1 METDLQNRK
10 EFIQFKFE
18 ENEKDLKNTKPVS
31 EFQNDTSI
39 IIDKEIEREGILLLN
54 GYQQFINNF
63 MSFNEKNN
71 RMILMHSTG
80 VGKTITSL
88 SSGINQM
95 HNIGGNVFILGFS
108 KSVFKRELM
117 NRPEFGYVSKEEVEY
132 IKNIKD
138 EILKYKR
145 QPDIDKLKDIKR
157 KIMLRIS
164 RNKESRITFIGYKM
178 LASRLFI
185 KTSNK
190 ANLDSIKSREDITFM
205 LDKKWIKIN
214 EEFVYKIKYSF
225 IICDEVH
232 NLYNSKSMNSWG
244 ICVKYII
251 DSIPSKVLFLS
262 ATPVN
267 NRPEKIVSVIN
278 LLSEGNNYKTSD
290 IFFQKDISEKGMQII
305 KEEIKGKVSFLI
317 SKDYEKYPTS
327 NFMGEQIQGIKYL
340 KIVECKASKL
350 QEETIMNLYNNTN
363 VEEMMKYTDK
373 EMKAS
378 DENIAEE
385 IEEDD
390 GGGDDG
396 DGESEK
402 DDLKQISKMTNRIP
416 LEGKY
421 RSLNDIVYPS
431 ENSNLGLYNKDDIFR
446 EYSNMSIEFSK
457 NKEIVFRNN
466 RNVECVRDVDGAF
479 LNEDNI
485 KEYSSKYYKM
495 LQIIK
500 NIFSNDKGKV
510 FIYHNYVQG
519 SGTCIIK
526 NILVQNGIMEYG
538 DTSSSKTRC
547 SKCYN
552 YKVDHNVKNNIDCVF
567 KPLTFIY
574 ATGSVSKSELEYK
587 LELFNSKTNS
597 EGHNIGIILGSQAIK
612 ESYDFKAV
620 RNVIVAYMPDNISTL
635 IQILGR
641 AVRKNSHISLDKDK
655 RNVDIYILIT
665 TLSNEDSFEK
675 SKYIYKTKIFEK
687 IKQINKIL
695 MENAVDRNNN
705 NFINHPSNEKY
716 EEETIYS
723 MSNTDGW
730 KPTNIS
736 AEDINRDNFKAYYYN
751 EEVGLCQYMIKR
763 IMIEYYPTPVSFED
777 IKNAILYKN
786 KRSFDV
792 NRNTELIELNSII
805 TALYYLT
812 ANKNDIDSGISNEFD
827 IDNSDIDKFI
837 NPTTID
843 SLFKTNK
850 FVNINGKNLII
861 KHVDNVFIL
870 AEGVHY
876 NKYRYYD
883 FYRPSKE
890 NKDRSMVKGIN
901 INNIVNNSENISISR
916 DIYIES
922 LLNVPIENM
931 DYVIQKIEPNIHL
944 NTIEYVIEYFNK
956 MWLSSDKWVI
966 RKYHDIL
973 VKLLFFYNKF
983 NIIIFANHID
993 VDTEKEYKQ
1002 FYTQKFIKKS
1012 KLKLVTSSDSHY
1024 KEYQNLENTISASE
1038 EHYEYIKKGLK
1049 HSMYYKYKEK
1059 FYPIKKDVKD
1069 FLIPIGHY
1077 FNPKIK
1083 IFSKNKWTETTKFNS
1098 LGELGKRFR
1107 NNRYIIGFLEKDKS
1121 GFQISF
1127 KIRLDNENDSNVS
1140 IDQRKIITGSVCEHF
1155 EKKQL
1160 MDICKKLGI
1169 KLENKED
1176 ERKYNMCHSIKIK
1189 LIEMELEAR
1198 KNESNVR
1205 YFKFY
1210 WE

>member
-18 ENEKDLKNTKPVS
+18 ETDKDLKNNKTSPKFYT
-31 EFQNDTSI
+31 ETSI
-39 IIDKEIEREGILLLN
+39 IIDKEIEKEGILLLN

-71 RMILMHSTG
+71 RMLLMHSTG

-88 SSGINQM
+88 STAINQM
-95 HNIGGNVFILGFS
+95 QNIGGNVFILGFS

-117 NRPEFGYVSKEEVEY
+117 NRPEFGYVTKEEVEY
-132 IKNIKD
+132 IKSIKD

-145 QPDIDKLKDIKR
+145 QTDIDKLKDIKR

-164 RNKESRITFIGYKM
+164 KNKESKISFIGYKM

-190 ANLDSIKSREDITFM
+190 ANLDSIKSNEDIIFM
-205 LDKKWIKIN
+205 LEKKWIKIN
-214 EEFVYKIKYSF
+214 EDFAYKLKYSF

-290 IFFQKDISEKGMQII
+290 IFFQKDISDKGMQII
-305 KEEIKGKVSFLI
+305 KKEIKGKISFLI

-327 NFMGEQIQGIKYL
+327 NFIGEQIEGIKYL

-350 QEETIMNLYNNTN
+350 QEDTIMNLYNNTN
-363 VEEMMKYTDK
+363 VEEIMKYTSK
-373 EMKAS
+373 EIKE
-378 DENIAEE
+378 DGIENDIVEE
-385 IEEDD
+385 IEDD
-390 GGGDDG
+390 YGDL
-396 DGESEK
+396 ESEK

-421 RSLNDIVYPS
+421 RALNDIVYPS

-457 NKEIVFRNN
+457 NKEIVFRSN
-466 RNVECVRDVDGAF
+466 RNVECAKDVDGAF
-479 LNEDNI
+479 LKEDNI

-495 LQIIK
+495 IQIIK
-500 NIFSNDKGKV
+500 NIFSNSKGKV

-552 YKVDHNVKNNIDCVF
+552 YKIDHNIKNNIDCVF

-620 RNVIVAYMPDNISTL
+620 RNIIVAYMPDNISTL

-675 SKYIYKTKIFEK
+675 SKYKYKTKIFEK

-705 NFINHPSNEKY
+705 HLINHPSNERY

-730 KPTNIS
+730 KPTDIS
-736 AEDINRDNFKAYYYN
+736 MEDINRDNFKAYYYN

-763 IMIEYYPTPVSFED
+763 IMIEYYPTPVLFED

-786 KRSFDV
+786 KRSFSV

-812 ANKNDIDSGISNEFD
+812 TNKDDITVESNNQVGILSDSNNFITPET
-827 IDNSDIDKFI
+827 IDN
-837 NPTTID
+837 
-843 SLFKTNK
+843 LFKTNK
-850 FVNINGKNLII
+850 FVNINGRNLII

-870 AEGVHY
+870 AENANY

-883 FYRPSKE
+883 FYRPNKESKDD
-890 NKDRSMVKGIN
+890 NVRRGIN

-922 LLNVPIENM
+922 LLNVPIESM

-944 NTIEYVIEYFNK
+944 NTIEYIIEYFNR
-956 MWLSSDKWVI
+956 MWLSGDKWSI
-966 RKYHDIL
+966 HKYHDIL

-1002 FYTQKFIKKS
+1002 FYTKKIIKKS
-1012 KLKLVTSSDSHY
+1012 KLKLITSSDSNY
-1024 KEYQNLENTISASE
+1024 KEYQNLENTIKASE

-1049 HSMYYKYKEK
+1049 YSMYYKYKEK
-1059 FYPIKKDVKD
+1059 FYPVKKEVKD

-1083 IFSKNKWTETTKFNS
+1083 IFSKDKWTETTRFNN

-1107 NNRYIIGFLEKDKS
+1107 NNKYIIGFLEKDKS

-1127 KIRLDNENDSNVS
+1127 KIRLDNETDNTNNV
-1140 IDQRKIITGSVCEHF
+1140 DQRKIITGSVCEHF

-1160 MDICKKLGI
+1160 IDICKKLGI

-1189 LIEMELEAR
+1189 LIELELEAR

-1210 WE
+1210 WENT

>member
-1 METDLQNRK
+1 MESNSTIDIEKKK
-10 EFIQFKFE
+10 EYVQFKFE
-18 ENEKDLKNTKPVS
+18 ENDKNVDTL
-31 EFQNDTSI
+31 ETNTSI
-39 IIDKEIEREGILLLN
+39 IIDKEIEKEGILLLN

-63 MSFNEKNN
+63 MSYNEENN
-71 RMILMHSTG
+71 RMLLMHSTG

-88 SSGINQM
+88 STSINQM
-95 HNIGGNVFILGFS
+95 NNIGGNVFILGFS

-117 NRPEFGYVSKEEVEY
+117 NRPEFGFVTKEEVEY
-132 IKNIKD
+132 VKNLKD
-138 EILKYKR
+138 EILKYRR
-145 QPDIDKLKDIKR
+145 QQDIDKLKEIKR

-164 RNKESRITFIGYKM
+164 KNKESRILFIGYKM
-178 LASRLFI
+178 LANKIFVKLS
-185 KTSNK
+185 SK
-190 ANLDSIKSREDITFM
+190 ANLDSIKSKEDIDFM
-205 LDKKWIKIN
+205 LEKKWIKVN
-214 EEFVYKIKYSF
+214 EDFAYKLKYSF

-232 NLYNSKSMNSWG
+232 NLYNSKTMNSWG
-244 ICVKYII
+244 LCVKYII

-305 KEEIKGKVSFLI
+305 KKEIKGKISFLV

-327 NFMGEQIQGIKYL
+327 NFIGEQIQGIKYL
-340 KIVECKASKL
+340 RIVECKASKL
-350 QEETIMNLYNNTN
+350 QEDTIMNLYNNTSIQE
-363 VEEMMKYTDK
+363 VATE
-373 EMKAS
+373 
-378 DENIAEE
+378 AEE
-385 IEEDD
+385 EKDTEENMGVKVLEDEM
-390 GGGDDG
+390 
-396 DGESEK
+396 ESEE

-421 RSLNDIVYPS
+421 RSLNDMVYPS
-431 ENSNLGLYNKDDIFR
+431 ENSNLGIFYKDDILR
-446 EYSNMSIEFSK
+446 EYSNMSVEFSK

-479 LNEDNI
+479 LNESNI

-500 NIFSNDKGKV
+500 DIFSNDKGKL

-519 SGTCIIK
+519 TGTCIIK
-526 NILVQNGIMEYG
+526 NILVQNGIIEHG
-538 DTSSSKTRC
+538 DTSSAKTRC

-552 YKVDHNVKNNIDCVF
+552 YKIDHNLKNKSNCLF
-567 KPLTFIY
+567 KSLTFIY

-587 LELFNSKTNS
+587 LELFNSRSNS
-597 EGHNIGIILGSQAIK
+597 DGHNIGIILGSQAIK

-620 RNVIVAYMPDNISTL
+620 RNIVVAYMPDNISTL

-641 AVRKNSHISLDKDK
+641 AVRKNSHINLDREK

-705 NFINHPSNEKY
+705 NFINHPTGEK

-723 MSNTDGW
+723 ITNTDGFH
-730 KPTNIS
+730 PTNIS
-736 AEDINRDNFKAYYYN
+736 SEDIDRDNFKAYYYN

-763 IMIEYYPTPVSFED
+763 IMADYYPTPVLFED
-777 IKNAILYKN
+777 IQNAILYRN

-812 ANKNDIDSGISNEFD
+812 TNAEGIDINNNDNKVINV
-827 IDNSDIDKFI
+827 IDN
-837 NPTTID
+837 
-843 SLFKTNK
+843 LFKPNK
-850 FVNINGKNLII
+850 FVDVDGKKLII
-861 KHVDNVFIL
+861 KHVDNIFIL
-870 AEGVHY
+870 AEDVYY

-883 FYRPSKE
+883 FYRPVKE
-890 NKDRSMVKGIN
+890 IKDHKLKGIN
-901 INNIVNNSENISISR
+901 INNIVNNSKNIAISR

-922 LLNVPIENM
+922 ILDVNIENM

-944 NTIEYVIEYFNK
+944 NTIEYIIEYFNN
-956 MWLSSDKWVI
+956 MWLSPEKWVI
-966 RKYHDIL
+966 HKYHDIL
-973 VKLLFFYNKF
+973 IKLLFFYNKF
-983 NIIIFANHID
+983 NIIIFANYID

-1002 FYTQKFIKKS
+1002 FYTKKFIKKS
-1012 KLKLVTSSDSHY
+1012 KLKLTTSSDSHY
-1024 KEYQNLENTISASE
+1024 KEYQNLENTINASE

-1049 HSMYYKYKEK
+1049 YSMYYKYKEK

-1083 IFSKNKWTETTKFNS
+1083 IFSKNKWSEPNHFNK
-1098 LGELGKRFR
+1098 LGELGKRFK
-1107 NNRYIIGFLEKDKS
+1107 NNKYIIGFLEKDKS

-1127 KIRLDNENDSNVS
+1127 KIRLDNEHNTNKN

-1160 MDICKKLGI
+1160 TEICKKLGI
-1169 KLENKED
+1169 QLENKED

>member
-1 METDLQNRK
+1 MESESLIDITNKK
-10 EFIQFKFE
+10 EYAQFKFE
-18 ENEKDLKNTKPVS
+18 ENNKNVS
-31 EFQNDTSI
+31 PFETGTSI
-39 IIDKEIEREGILLLN
+39 IIDKEIEKEGILLLN

-63 MSFNEKNN
+63 MSYNENHN
-71 RMILMHSTG
+71 RMLLMHSTG

-88 SSGINQM
+88 STAINQM
-95 HNIGGNVFILGFS
+95 NNIGGNVFILGFS

-117 NRPEFGYVSKEEVEY
+117 NRPEFGFVSKEEVEY
-132 IKNIKD
+132 VKNLKD
-138 EILKYKR
+138 EILKYRR
-145 QPDIDKLKDIKR
+145 QQDVDKIKEIKR

-164 RNKESRITFIGYKM
+164 KNKESRILFIGYKM
-178 LASRLFI
+178 LANKIFVKLS
-185 KTSNK
+185 SK
-190 ANLDSIKSREDITFM
+190 ANLDSIKSREDIDFM
-205 LDKKWIKIN
+205 LEKKWIKVN
-214 EEFVYKIKYSF
+214 EDFAYKLKHSF

-232 NLYNSKSMNSWG
+232 NLYNSNTMNSWG
-244 ICVKYII
+244 LCVKYII

-290 IFFQKDISEKGMQII
+290 IFFQKDISAKGMDII
-305 KEEIKGKVSFLI
+305 KKEIKGKISFLI

-340 KIVECKASKL
+340 RIVECQASKL
-350 QEETIMNLYNNTN
+350 QEDTIMDLYNNTN
-363 VEEMMKYTDK
+363 IASLELEEK
-373 EMKAS
+373 EM
-378 DENIAEE
+378 ENGDNSGGDNM
-385 IEEDD
+385 IEEEGEDD
-390 GGGDDG
+390 V
-396 DGESEK
+396 ESEE

-421 RSLNDIVYPS
+421 RSLNDMVYPS
-431 ENSNLGLYNKDDIFR
+431 ENSELGIFYKDDILR
-446 EYSNMSIEFSK
+446 EYSNMSVEFSK
-457 NKEIVFRNN
+457 NKQIVFRNN

-479 LNEDNI
+479 LNESNI

-500 NIFSNDKGKV
+500 DIFSNDKGKL

-526 NILVQNGIMEYG
+526 NILVQNGIIEHG
-538 DTSSSKTRC
+538 DTSSAKTRC
-547 SKCYN
+547 SRCYN
-552 YKVDHNVKNNIDCVF
+552 YKVDHSINNKSECLF

-574 ATGSVSKSELEYK
+574 ATGSVSKTELEYK
-587 LELFNSKTNS
+587 LELFNSRSNAD
-597 EGHNIGIILGSQAIK
+597 GHNIGIILGSQAIK

-620 RNVIVAYMPDNISTL
+620 RNIIVAYMPDNISTL

-641 AVRKNSHISLDKDK
+641 AVRKNSHISLDRNK

-705 NFINHPSNEKY
+705 NFINHPTGETNE
-716 EEETIYS
+716 EAIEETIYS
-723 MSNTDGW
+723 ITNTDGW

-736 AEDINRDNFKAYYYN
+736 SEDMDRDSFKAYYYN

-763 IMIEYYPTPVSFED
+763 IMADYYPTPVLFED
-777 IKNAILYKN
+777 IQNAILYRN

-805 TALYYLT
+805 TAIYYLT
-812 ANKNDIDSGISNEFD
+812 TNSEGIDMNNDNDKLNI
-827 IDNSDIDKFI
+827 IDN
-837 NPTTID
+837 
-843 SLFKTNK
+843 LFKPNK
-850 FVNINGKNLII
+850 FVNVNGKKLIL
-861 KHVDNVFIL
+861 KHVDNVFML
-870 AEGVHY
+870 AEDIHY

-883 FYRPSKE
+883 FYRPVKE
-890 NKDRSMVKGIN
+890 IKGIDMRGIN
-901 INNIVNNSENISISR
+901 INNIVNNSKNIAISR

-922 LLNVPIENM
+922 IVDVNIENM
-931 DYVIQKIEPNIHL
+931 DYVIQKIEPNVHL
-944 NTIEYVIEYFNK
+944 NTIEYVVEYFNN
-956 MWLSSDKWVI
+956 MWLSPEKWTI
-966 RKYHDIL
+966 HKYHDIL
-973 VKLLFFYNKF
+973 IKLLFFYNKF
-983 NIIIFANHID
+983 NTIIFANYID

-1002 FYTQKFIKKS
+1002 FYTKKFIKKS
-1012 KLKLVTSSDSHY
+1012 KLNLTTSSDSHY
-1024 KEYQNLENTISASE
+1024 KEYQNLENTIKASE
-1038 EHYEYIKKGLK
+1038 EEYEYIKKGLRY
-1049 HSMYYKYKEK
+1049 SMYYKYKEK
-1059 FYPIKKDVKD
+1059 FYPTKKDVKD

-1083 IFSKNKWTETTKFNS
+1083 IFSKHKWSEPNNFNT

-1107 NNRYIIGFLEKDKS
+1107 NNKYIIGFLEKDKS

-1127 KIRLDNENDSNVS
+1127 KIRLDNENDSNNKS
-1140 IDQRKIITGSVCEHF
+1140 LNTDQRKIITGSVCEHF
-1155 EKKQL
+1155 EKQQL
-1160 MDICKKLGI
+1160 LEICKKLGI

>member
-1 METDLQNRK
+1 MKSESIIDIVNKK
-10 EFIQFKFE
+10 EYVQFKFA
-18 ENEKDLKNTKPVS
+18 ENDENMNMLAFNLG
-31 EFQNDTSI
+31 TSI
-39 IIDKEIEREGILLLN
+39 VIDKEIEKEGILLLN

-63 MSFNEKNN
+63 MSYNEKNN
-71 RMILMHSTG
+71 RMLLMHSTG

-88 SSGINQM
+88 STGINQM
-95 HNIGGNVFILGFS
+95 NNIGGNVFILGFS

-117 NRPEFGYVSKEEVEY
+117 NRPEFGFVSKEEVEY
-132 IKNIKD
+132 VKNLKD
-138 EILKYKR
+138 EILKYRR
-145 QPDIDKLKDIKR
+145 QPDIDKLKEIKR

-164 RNKESRITFIGYKM
+164 KNKESRILFIGYKM
-178 LASRLFI
+178 LASRIFI
-185 KTSNK
+185 KLSSK
-190 ANLDSIKSREDITFM
+190 ANLDSIKSKEDIDFM
-205 LDKKWIKIN
+205 LEKKWIKIN
-214 EEFVYKIKYSF
+214 EDFAYKLKHSF

-232 NLYNSKSMNSWG
+232 NLYNSKTMNSWG
-244 ICVKYII
+244 LCVKYII

-290 IFFQKDISEKGMQII
+290 IFFQKDISDKGMEII
-305 KEEIKGKVSFLI
+305 KKEIKGKISFLV

-327 NFMGEQIQGIKYL
+327 NFIGEQIQGIKYL
-340 KIVECKASKL
+340 RIIECKASKL
-350 QEETIMNLYNNTN
+350 QEDTIMNLYSNT
-363 VEEMMKYTDK
+363 TIL
-373 EMKAS
+373 S
-378 DENIAEE
+378 DE
-385 IEEDD
+385 IETDDNENMEMLEDEM
-390 GGGDDG
+390 
-396 DGESEK
+396 ESEE

-421 RSLNDIVYPS
+421 RSLNDMVYPS
-431 ENSNLGLYNKDDIFR
+431 ENSDLGIFHKDDILR
-446 EYSNMSIEFSK
+446 EYSNMSVEFSK
-457 NKEIVFRNN
+457 NKEIIFRNN

-479 LNEDNI
+479 LNESNI

-500 NIFSNDKGKV
+500 DIFSNDKGKL

-519 SGTCIIK
+519 TGTCIIK
-526 NILVQNGIMEYG
+526 NILTQNGIIEHG
-538 DTSSSKTRC
+538 DTSSGKTRC

-552 YKVDHNVKNNIDCVF
+552 YKIDHNLKNKSDCLF

-587 LELFNSKTNS
+587 LELFNSRSNS
-597 EGHNIGIILGSQAIK
+597 EGHTIGIILGSQAIK

-620 RNVIVAYMPDNISTL
+620 RNIIVAYMPDNISTL

-641 AVRKNSHISLDKDK
+641 AVRKNSHISLDREK

-705 NFINHPSNEKY
+705 NFINHPTGEE

-723 MSNTDGW
+723 ITDTDGW
-730 KPTNIS
+730 KPNNIS
-736 AEDINRDNFKAYYYN
+736 SEDMDRDSFKAYYYN

-763 IMIEYYPTPVSFED
+763 IMIDYYPTPVLFED
-777 IKNAILYKN
+777 IKNAILYRN

-805 TALYYLT
+805 TAIYYLT
-812 ANKNDIDSGISNEFD
+812 TNSEGIDINNDENKAINI
-827 IDNSDIDKFI
+827 IDN
-837 NPTTID
+837 
-843 SLFKTNK
+843 LFKPNK
-850 FVNINGKNLII
+850 FVNVNGKKLII
-861 KHVDNVFIL
+861 KHIDNIFIL
-870 AEGVHY
+870 AEDAHY

-883 FYRPSKE
+883 FYRPVKGK
-890 NKDRSMVKGIN
+890 KDHTIKGIN
-901 INNIVNNSENISISR
+901 INNIVNNSKNIAISR

-922 LLNVPIENM
+922 VVDVNIENM

-944 NTIEYVIEYFNK
+944 NTIEYIVEYVNN
-956 MWLSSDKWVI
+956 MWLSPNKWSI
-966 RKYHDIL
+966 HKYHDIL
-973 VKLLFFYNKF
+973 IKLLFFYNKF
-983 NIIIFANHID
+983 NIIIFANYID
-993 VDTEKEYKQ
+993 VDTEREYKQ
-1002 FYTQKFIKKS
+1002 FYTKKIIKKS
-1012 KLKLVTSSDSHY
+1012 KLNLITSSDSHY
-1024 KEYQNLENTISASE
+1024 REYQNLENTINAST
-1038 EHYEYIKKGLK
+1038 EHYEYVKKGLRY
-1049 HSMYYKYKEK
+1049 SMYYKYKEK
-1059 FYPIKKDVKD
+1059 FYPTKKDVKD

-1077 FNPKIK
+1077 FNPILK
-1083 IFSKNKWTETTKFNS
+1083 IFSKNKWSESNTFNN
-1098 LGELGKRFR
+1098 LGELGKRFK
-1107 NNRYIIGFLEKDKS
+1107 NNKYIIGFLEKDKS

-1127 KIRLDNENDSNVS
+1127 KIRLDNENDTNKN

-1155 EKKQL
+1155 EKNQL
-1160 MDICKKLGI
+1160 IEICKKLGI

-1189 LIEMELEAR
+1189 LIEMELAAR